1 MAHQYMLKLFHGPHK
16 NPPAPSY
23 ILNVRSLNYKP
34 FQGVKKEKQ
43 VVSTTKWGVGDNV
56 VL

>member
-1 MAHQYMLKLFHGPHK
+1 MVPIKTLQP
-16 NPPAPSY
+16 PSY

-43 VVSTTKWGVGDNV
+43 VVSTTKWGVGDSV